1 MEERN
6 FIKIRK
12 EELGVKE
19 YIKNQFGKGR
29 VSNVKIDYTP
39 VGERIIVYTH
49 KPGLIIGKKGE
60 SIGRLTVVL
69 KKKFKMENPHVDI
82 GEILKPELDAQLVA
96 DDIATGLERFG
107 SMRYKSLAYRAL
119 GRIKDAGALGCELR
133 LSGKLP
139 SDRARSWRFA
149 FGYLKKTGD
158 SSNQVDYAESTALTK
173 KGIVGIKVS
182 ILTADKKMPDRIDVD
197 DDMMAEIKKNIV
209 FEEEEVVTKVKKKKT
224 VKKVKKVVTKK

>member
-6 FIKIRK
+6 FVKIRK
-12 EELGVKE
+12 EEYGVKE

-29 VSNVKIDYTP
+29 VSTVKIDYTP

-60 SIGRLTVVL
+60 SIQRLTMVL
-69 KKKFKMENPHVDI
+69 KKRFKMENPHVDI
-82 GEILKPELDAQLVA
+82 GEILKPELDSQLVA

-139 SDRARSWRFA
+139 SDRSRSWRFA

-158 SSNQVDYAESTALTK
+158 SANQVDYAESVAETK
-173 KGIVGIKVS
+173 QGVVGIKVS
-182 ILTADKKMPDRIDVD
+182 ILTADKKMPDRITLDETT
-197 DDMMAEIKKNIV
+197 MEEIKKNAI
-209 FEEEEVVTKVKKKKT
+209 FEEEEIVVKKKVKKRT
-224 VKKVKKVVTKK
+224 KKVVTKK